1 MALKAIRDTVDE
13 TDRVVTVLSDRVYQV
28 YIGQM
33 NDPPVPPE
41 AEVST

>member
-1 MALKAIRDTVDE
+1 MALNAIRDTVDQ
-13 TDRVVTVLSDRVYQV
+13 TDRVVTVPSDQVHQV
-28 YIGQM
+28 YIGQI